1 MADTCHFGLWTMRP
15 ASRRE
20 EGDVLKAVAAAC
32 RTTHTPRPFVQYA
45 DSVSGVVR
53 ELGPGGYWICDF
65 TPGVH
70 CLLALVRI
78 RGGRTVCSL
87 IHWDKGVYVVRM
99 PPFKTKLFKGTVLQG
114 VLARDGLKTSFVVHD
129 CLAFARKSQLSRPFE
144 ARMEM
149 ARDVVGMNFPSHSSY
164 LSNVFLRCVAFM
176 PSNSDQSFLKSQ
188 NVLFIPNSSTVS
200 DQYKHGN
207 VPIALVSRPELFT
220 DFESLC
226 PLMFP
231 YVPYSF
237 GGVITSASTPQRTSS
252 EGLRFSGPGLTPTP
266 LSDCFAPPPRPATG
280 GTALGARTRG

>member
-45 DSVSGVVR
+45 DSVGGVVR

-129 CLAFARKSQLSRPFE
+129 STSLS
-144 ARMEM
+144 
-149 ARDVVGMNFPSHSSY
+149 
-164 LSNVFLRCVAFM
+164 
-176 PSNSDQSFLKSQ
+176 
-188 NVLFIPNSSTVS
+188 
-200 DQYKHGN
+200 
-207 VPIALVSRPELFT
+207 
-220 DFESLC
+220 
-226 PLMFP
+226 
-231 YVPYSF
+231 
-237 GGVITSASTPQRTSS
+237 
-252 EGLRFSGPGLTPTP
+252 
-266 LSDCFAPPPRPATG
+266 
-280 GTALGARTRG
+280 